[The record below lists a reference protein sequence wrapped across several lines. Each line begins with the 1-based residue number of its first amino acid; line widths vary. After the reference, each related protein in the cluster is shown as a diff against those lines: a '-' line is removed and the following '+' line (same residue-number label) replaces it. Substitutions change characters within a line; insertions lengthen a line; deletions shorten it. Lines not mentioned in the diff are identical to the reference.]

1 MIEFVIKLYKADP
14 SLFVGMIGL
23 FLIVITIMLYL
34 IFYIYMNINLKGI
47 SKIVFNDEKKYRR
60 PLEPFNFIAL
70 SFLPTTFWREII
82 NIKYNKSFKKLY
94 GKEFYYKLNEIQLR
108 RLLSEYIGYFIFQYM
123 IFIIPTFAFVFMIFS
138 YVVGNYFE

>member
-47 SKIVFNDEKKYRR
+47 SKIVFNDEK
-60 PLEPFNFIAL
+60 
-70 SFLPTTFWREII
+70 
-82 NIKYNKSFKKLY
+82 NIE
-94 GKEFYYKLNEIQLR
+94 GH
-108 RLLSEYIGYFIFQYM
+108 
-123 IFIIPTFAFVFMIFS
+123 
-138 YVVGNYFE
+138 